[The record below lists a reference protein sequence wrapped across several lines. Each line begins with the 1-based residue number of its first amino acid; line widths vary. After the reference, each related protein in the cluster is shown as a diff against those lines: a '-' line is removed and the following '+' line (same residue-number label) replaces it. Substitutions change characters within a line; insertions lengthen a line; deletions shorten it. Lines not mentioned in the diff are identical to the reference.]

1 MCPRG
6 AQCAPT
12 CPYPEPPRRPARR
25 SRPTRRGPWA
35 MAAKPRSGTPLA
47 RVRWPGIRRIHGA
60 AALPVGVAPC
70 TSRGPANRM
79 AQGRSSERRARRQD
93 GGRCGDVPPRVRGR
107 RSRPPRIGPS
117 TGRALDLPSKGLRR
131 EAAPGDLDR
140 ANHVIEAEPDGDGR
154 QGAAPPRDR
163 PCVPGRWH
171 ARRAH
176 GVAARSRGWTRSS
189 APRLTYRTR
198 KCRARRGRR
207 PLGRGGLGATG
218 DERHFMRDTVPP
230 RRGDGVP
237 TPAPGPG
244 GACCNHRVGPASRCP
259 RAMLTWP
266 WAAGAFSVPR

>member
-12 CPYPEPPRRPARR
+12 CPYLEPPRRPARR

-189 APRLTYRTR
+189 AP
-198 KCRARRGRR
+198 GRPIGHGSAVR
-207 PLGRGGLGATG
+207 
-218 DERHFMRDTVPP
+218 DEAV
-230 RRGDGVP
+230 V
-237 TPAPGPG
+237 
-244 GACCNHRVGPASRCP
+244 
-259 RAMLTWP
+259 P
-266 WAAGAFSVPR
+266 WAAPASAQLGMSGISGKTLSLLGGAMACRPPRPARAGPAASTASAPHPGAHARC